1 MCVRRKHPRISACIT
16 EKTEKRAQRQLS
28 GVQVVAKTHAG
39 SGKLK
44 GARVV
49 VRLALRQ
56 EASNEQQQ
64 SIQHLRQD
72 GIMKKLRLPGSR
84 DVVEDE
90 VVEDAGSWD
99 DGEEVVEDTGS

>member
-1 MCVRRKHPRISACIT
+1 M
-16 EKTEKRAQRQLS
+16 
-28 GVQVVAKTHAG
+28 
-39 SGKLK
+39 
-44 GARVV
+44 

-64 SIQHLRQD
+64 SIQHFRQD
-72 GIMKKLRLPGSR
+72 GILKKLRLPSSR

-99 DGEEVVEDTGS
+99 DDEEVVEYAGS